1 MIKLYHK
8 IDDEFGLKRGM
19 GGGGQQGGMVLKLS
33 GDRKMMEVI
42 DSVDTA
48 KETFEVLAEI
58 EEIRKGGGNAP
69 KR

>member
-1 MIKLYHK
+1 
-8 IDDEFGLKRGM
+8 M